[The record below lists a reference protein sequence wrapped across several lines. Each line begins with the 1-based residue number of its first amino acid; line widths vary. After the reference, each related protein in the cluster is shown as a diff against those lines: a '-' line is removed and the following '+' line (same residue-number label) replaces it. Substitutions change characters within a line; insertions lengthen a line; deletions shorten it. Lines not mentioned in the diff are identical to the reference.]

1 MILIVDDDHT
11 IVQLLKEMLEKEKY
25 EVRTAYNGASAYGH
39 IKDQKCRGVLL
50 DMLMPGINGAELL
63 LLMAADKIH
72 VPVIVIA
79 GSPDFDQEELKQ
91 FPNVK
96 QLIHKPFYPEDILT
110 AVRQH
115 FGKKG

>member
-11 IVQLLKEMLEKEKY
+11 IVQLLKEMLEKDKY
-25 EVRTAYNGASAYGH
+25 EVRTAYNGAAAYGH
-39 IKDQKCRGVLL
+39 IKDPKCRGVLL

-110 AVRQH
+110 AVHQH
-115 FGKKG
+115 FGKKS